1 MTVKEFET
9 EILKKSLNMVA
20 PDAMLEGQSLVVI
33 SSEEGETEQNNGK
46 KLKDLGIV
54 DGSILKVDDFLQNYE
69 LTVTINH
76 YEPKAKDDPPYI
88 INADPNELKAK
99 EDAPASEVD
108 GKQNG
113 KNGTSDKKDDDDDD
127 DICFMDE
134 SEPAEIDE
142 EEEGSTSKKR
152 KIEESNDDDVV
163 ISD

>member
-1 MTVKEFET
+1 
-9 EILKKSLNMVA
+9 MVA

-46 KLKDLGIV
+46 KLKELGIV

-69 LTVTINH
+69 LTVTVNH

-99 EDAPASEVD
+99 DAPAQEAD

-113 KNGTSDKKDDDDDD
+113 KNGTTDKKDEQNQDDDD

-134 SEPAEIDE
+134 SEPAEVDE
-142 EEEGSTSKKR
+142 EGGSTSKKR
-152 KIEESNDDDVV
+152 KIEESNNDDVV
-163 ISD
+163 MCD